1 MTSYKISNDS
11 RKRIDTMTA
20 TNDGFEI
27 AEADL
32 QLRGPGDIEGTQQS
46 GLTCS
51 LKVANLGKDTL
62 ILNEATRIANGILS
76 EDADLIKEE
85 NQLFAIQIKRLFKT
99 RITWRY
105 IS

>member
-1 MTSYKISNDS
+1 MTS
-11 RKRIDTMTA
+11 TH
-20 TNDGFEI
+20 DGFEI

-32 QLRGPGDIEGTQQS
+32 KLRGPGYLEGTQQS

-51 LKVANLGKDTL
+51 LKVAHLGKDTL
-62 ILNEATRIANGILS
+62 ILNEVSRIANEILS
-76 EDADLIKEE
+76 KDPDLLEE
-85 NQLFAIQIKRLFKT
+85 EHQLFAHQIKRLFKT

>member
-1 MTSYKISNDS
+1 MTS
-11 RKRIDTMTA
+11 

-32 QLRGPGDIEGTQQS
+32 KLRGPGDIEGTQQS

-51 LKVANLGKDTL
+51 LKVANLGKDAL
-62 ILNEATRIANGILS
+62 ILNEASRIANEILADDS
-76 EDADLIKEE
+76 DLQKED
-85 NQLFAIQIKRLFKT
+85 NQLFATQIKRLFKT

>member
-1 MTSYKISNDS
+1 M
-11 RKRIDTMTA
+11 
-20 TNDGFEI
+20 
-27 AEADL
+27 
-32 QLRGPGDIEGTQQS
+32 
-46 GLTCS
+46 
-51 LKVANLGKDTL
+51 ANLGKDPVSEVVMLLTS
-62 ILNEATRIANGILS
+62 NGILS

>member
-1 MTSYKISNDS
+1 
-11 RKRIDTMTA
+11 MTA

-32 QLRGPGDIEGTQQS
+32 KLRGPGDLEGTQQS

-51 LKVANLGKDTL
+51 LKVANLGKDAR
-62 ILNEATRIANGILS
+62 ILNEATRIANEIL
-76 EDADLIKEE
+76 ADDPDLLKAD